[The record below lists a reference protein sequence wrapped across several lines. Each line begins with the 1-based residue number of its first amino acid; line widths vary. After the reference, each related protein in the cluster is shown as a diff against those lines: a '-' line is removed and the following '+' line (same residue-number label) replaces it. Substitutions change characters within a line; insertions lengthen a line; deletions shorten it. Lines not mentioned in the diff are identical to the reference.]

1 MSIDNFIP
9 NLWSG
14 QIQKKLRNEL
24 VFGGLVNRRYEG
36 ELKRKGD
43 TVTIFTVG
51 ETTIKNMPTRDS
63 KGAPRKIDDPEGIAT
78 GKISLVV
85 DQEKY
90 FNVGID
96 DVDAIQRN
104 ADLFPEYIDSAVY
117 GLKSAMD
124 KHIIDKMTKEAGSE
138 LGTEVSPV
146 ELTAENMYNE
156 ILKLKIALD
165 RANAPQVGRFLVMPP
180 EAEGILLSDNRF
192 IYVGTGGNA
201 LANGRLFKASG
212 FDIAISNDLT
222 LDHEGKCKII
232 ASNREST
239 AFVEQILHIEP
250 YRVEKAFSDA
260 VKGLAVYGCKVIRP
274 EHVIK
279 ANVKIESSGIGVTST
294 KLQQTNGGGTGK
306 SKI

>member
-24 VFGGLVNRRYEG
+24 VFGGMVNRRFEG
-36 ELKRKGD
+36 ELRRKGD

-51 ETTIKNMPTRDS
+51 ETTIKDMVSRKTD
-63 KGAPRKIDDPEGIAT
+63 GAPREIDAPEGIAIT
-78 GKISLVV
+78 NVSLVV

-124 KHIIDKMTKEAGSE
+124 KHIADKMKKGAGSQ
-138 LGTEVSPV
+138 LGTTSSPV
-146 ELTAENMYNE
+146 ELSADTIYNE
-156 ILKLKIALD
+156 ILKLKVALD
-165 RANAPQVGRFLVMPP
+165 RANAPQIGRFLVMPP
-180 EAEGILLSDNRF
+180 EAEGMLLADNRF

-201 LANGRLFKASG
+201 LANGKLFKASG

-222 LDHEGKCKII
+222 PDSSNVYQII

-260 VKGLAVYGCKVIRP
+260 VKGLAVYGAKVIKP
-274 EHVIK
+274 EHVVV
-279 ANVKIESSGIGVTST
+279 ANVTFASSGTAVT
-294 KLQQTNGGGTGK
+294 KK
-306 SKI
+306 

>member
-1 MSIDNFIP
+1 MSINNFIP

-24 VFGGLVNRRYEG
+24 VFGGMVNRRFEG

-51 ETTIKNMPTRDS
+51 ETTIKDMVARKAN
-63 KGAPRKIDDPEGIAT
+63 GAPREIDAPEGIAT
-78 GKISLVV
+78 TNVSLVV

-124 KHIIDKMTKEAGSE
+124 KHIADKMKKEAGSQ
-138 LGTEVSPV
+138 LGTVDSPV
-146 ELTAENMYNE
+146 ELSANSIYNE
-156 ILKLKIALD
+156 ILKLKVALD
-165 RANAPQVGRFLVMPP
+165 RANAPQIGRFLVMPP
-180 EAEGILLSDNRF
+180 EAEGMLLADNRF

-201 LANGRLFKASG
+201 LANGKLFKASG

-222 LDHEGKCKII
+222 PDGSNVYQIL

-260 VKGLAVYGCKVIRP
+260 VKGLAVYGAKVIKP
-274 EHVIK
+274 EHVVV
-279 ANVKIESSGIGVTST
+279 ANVTFASSGTAVT
-294 KLQQTNGGGTGK
+294 KK
-306 SKI
+306 

>member
-1 MSIDNFIP
+1 MSINNFIP

-24 VFGGLVNRRYEG
+24 VFGGMVNRRFEG

-51 ETTIKNMPTRDS
+51 ETTIKDMVTR
-63 KGAPRKIDDPEGIAT
+63 KANGAPREIDSPEGIAT
-78 GKISLVV
+78 TNVSLVV

-124 KHIIDKMTKEAGSE
+124 KHIADKMKKEAGSQ
-138 LGTEVSPV
+138 LGTVDTPV
-146 ELTAENMYNE
+146 ELSANSIYNE
-156 ILKLKIALD
+156 ILKLKVALD
-165 RANAPQVGRFLVMPP
+165 RANAPQIGRFLVMPP
-180 EAEGILLSDNRF
+180 EAEGMLLADNRF

-201 LANGRLFKASG
+201 LANGKLFKASG

-222 LDHEGKCKII
+222 PDSSNVYQII

-260 VKGLAVYGCKVIRP
+260 VKGLAVYGAKVIKP
-274 EHVIK
+274 EHVVV
-279 ANVKIESSGIGVTST
+279 ANVTFASSGTAVT
-294 KLQQTNGGGTGK
+294 KK
-306 SKI
+306 

>member
-51 ETTIKNMPTRDS
+51 ETTIKDMPARAA
-63 KGAPRKIDDPEGIAT
+63 KGAPRAIEGPEGIAT

-104 ADLFPEYIDSAVY
+104 ADSFPEYIDSAVY

-124 KHIIDKMTKEAGSE
+124 KHIIDKMIK
-138 LGTEVSPV
+138 VPC
-146 ELTAENMYNE
+146 
-156 ILKLKIALD
+156 LKV
-165 RANAPQVGRFLVMPP
+165 R
-180 EAEGILLSDNRF
+180 GIM
-192 IYVGTGGNA
+192 
-201 LANGRLFKASG
+201 FK
-212 FDIAISNDLT
+212 
-222 LDHEGKCKII
+222 
-232 ASNREST
+232 
-239 AFVEQILHIEP
+239 
-250 YRVEKAFSDA
+250 
-260 VKGLAVYGCKVIRP
+260 
-274 EHVIK
+274 
-279 ANVKIESSGIGVTST
+279 
-294 KLQQTNGGGTGK
+294 
-306 SKI
+306 

>member
-1 MSIDNFIP
+1 MSINNFIP

-24 VFGGLVNRRYEG
+24 VFGGMVNRRFEG

-51 ETTIKNMPTRDS
+51 ETTIKDMVTR
-63 KGAPRKIDDPEGIAT
+63 KANGAPREIDAPEGIAT
-78 GKISLVV
+78 TNVSLVV

-124 KHIIDKMTKEAGSE
+124 KHIADKMKKEAGSE
-138 LGTEVSPV
+138 LGTVDSPV
-146 ELTAENMYNE
+146 ELSANTIYNE
-156 ILKLKIALD
+156 ILKLKVALD
-165 RANAPQVGRFLVMPP
+165 RANAPQIGRFLVMPP
-180 EAEGILLSDNRF
+180 EAEGMLLADNRF

-201 LANGRLFKASG
+201 LANGKLFKASG

-222 LDHEGKCKII
+222 PDSSNVYQII

-260 VKGLAVYGCKVIRP
+260 VKGLAVYGAKVIKP
-274 EHVIK
+274 EHVVV
-279 ANVKIESSGIGVTST
+279 ANVTFASSGTAVT
-294 KLQQTNGGGTGK
+294 KK
-306 SKI
+306 

>member
-51 ETTIKNMPTRDS
+51 ETTIKDMPARKP
-63 KGAPRKIDDPEGIAT
+63 KGAPRTIDDPEGIAT

-124 KHIIDKMTKEAGSE
+124 KHIIKKMTEEAGSE

-222 LDHEGKCKII
+222 LDSDGKCKII

-279 ANVKIESSGIGVTST
+279 ANVKITSSGTGVTST
-294 KLQQTNGGGTGK
+294 TPSANGGGTGK

>member
-1 MSIDNFIP
+1 MSINNFIP

-24 VFGGLVNRRYEG
+24 VFGGMVNRRFEG
-36 ELKRKGD
+36 ELRRKGD

-51 ETTIKNMPTRDS
+51 ETTIKDMVSRKTD
-63 KGAPRKIDDPEGIAT
+63 GAPREIDAPEGIAIT
-78 GKISLVV
+78 NVSLVV

-124 KHIIDKMTKEAGSE
+124 KHIADKMKKDAGSQ
-138 LGTEVSPV
+138 LGTVGSPV
-146 ELTAENMYNE
+146 ELSADTIYNE
-156 ILKLKIALD
+156 ILKLKVALD
-165 RANAPQVGRFLVMPP
+165 RANAPQIGRFLVMPP
-180 EAEGILLSDNRF
+180 EAEGMLLADNRF

-201 LANGRLFKASG
+201 LANGKLFKASG

-222 LDHEGKCKII
+222 PDDNNVYQII

-260 VKGLAVYGCKVIRP
+260 VKGLAVYGAKVIKP
-274 EHVIK
+274 EHVVV
-279 ANVKIESSGIGVTST
+279 ANVTFASSGTAVT
-294 KLQQTNGGGTGK
+294 KK
-306 SKI
+306 

>member
-1 MSIDNFIP
+1 MTISNFIP

-36 ELKRKGD
+36 ELKRRGD

-51 ETTIKNMPTRDS
+51 ETTIKDMTARDS
-63 KGAPRKIDDPEGIAT
+63 KGAPRAIDGPEGIAT
-78 GKISLVV
+78 TNLSLVV

-124 KHIIDKMTKEAGSE
+124 KHIISKMISEAGKTLS
-138 LGTEVSPV
+138 TTSDPI
-146 ELTAENMYNE
+146 ELTAENMYSE
-156 ILKLKIALD
+156 ILKIKVALD
-165 RANAPQVGRFLVMPP
+165 RANAPQNGRFLVMPP
-180 EAEGILLSDNRF
+180 EAEGVLLSDNRF

-201 LANGRLFKASG
+201 LANGKIFRASG

-222 LDHEGKCKII
+222 VNEGVFQII

-274 EHVIK
+274 EHVIVTN
-279 ANVKIESSGIGVTST
+279 ASIGSAELTM
-294 KLQQTNGGGTGK
+294 
-306 SKI
+306 SKKK

>member
-1 MSIDNFIP
+1 MKP
-9 NLWSG
+9 
-14 QIQKKLRNEL
+14 RNA
-24 VFGGLVNRRYEG
+24 
-36 ELKRKGD
+36 KG
-43 TVTIFTVG
+43 T
-51 ETTIKNMPTRDS
+51 
-63 KGAPRKIDDPEGIAT
+63 PRTIDDPEGIAT

-124 KHIIDKMTKEAGSE
+124 KHIINKMIKEAGSE
-138 LGTEVSPV
+138 LGTESSPV
-146 ELTAENMYNE
+146 NLTAENMYNE

-222 LDHEGKCKII
+222 LDTDGKFQII

-279 ANVKIESSGIGVTST
+279 ANVKIESSGTGVKPT
-294 KLQQTNGGGTGK
+294 KPQQTNGGGTGK

>member
-1 MSIDNFIP
+1 
-9 NLWSG
+9 
-14 QIQKKLRNEL
+14 
-24 VFGGLVNRRYEG
+24 
-36 ELKRKGD
+36 
-43 TVTIFTVG
+43 
-51 ETTIKNMPTRDS
+51 MPARAA

-124 KHIIDKMTKEAGSE
+124 KHIIDKMIKEAGSE
-138 LGTEVSPV
+138 LGTEETPV
-146 ELTAENMYNE
+146 TLTAENMYTE

-180 EAEGILLSDNRF
+180 EVEGILLSDNRF

-222 LDHEGKCKII
+222 LDPQGKCKII

-279 ANVKIESSGIGVTST
+279 ANVKIESSGTGVTST
-294 KLQQTNGGGTGK
+294 KSAVGSGK
-306 SKI
+306 RVKSEI

>member
-24 VFGGLVNRRYEG
+24 VFGGMVNRRFEG
-36 ELKRKGD
+36 ELRRKGD

-51 ETTIKNMPTRDS
+51 ETTIKDMVSRKTN
-63 KGAPRKIDDPEGIAT
+63 GAPREIDAPEGIAIT
-78 GKISLVV
+78 NVSLVV

-124 KHIIDKMTKEAGSE
+124 KHIADKMKKGAGSQ
-138 LGTEVSPV
+138 LGTVESPV
-146 ELTAENMYNE
+146 ELSADTIYNE
-156 ILKLKIALD
+156 ILKLKVALD
-165 RANAPQVGRFLVMPP
+165 RANAPQIGRFLVMPP
-180 EAEGILLSDNRF
+180 EAEGMLLADNRF

-201 LANGRLFKASG
+201 LANGKLFKASG

-222 LDHEGKCKII
+222 PDDNNVYQII

-260 VKGLAVYGCKVIRP
+260 VKGLAVYGAKVIKP
-274 EHVIK
+274 EHVVV
-279 ANVKIESSGIGVTST
+279 ANVTFASSGTAVT
-294 KLQQTNGGGTGK
+294 KK
-306 SKI
+306 

>member
-1 MSIDNFIP
+1 MSINNFIP

-24 VFGGLVNRRYEG
+24 VFGGMVNRRFEG
-36 ELKRKGD
+36 ELRRKGD

-51 ETTIKNMPTRDS
+51 ETTIKDMISRKTD
-63 KGAPRKIDDPEGIAT
+63 GAPREIDAPEGIAST
-78 GKISLVV
+78 NVSLVV

-124 KHIIDKMTKEAGSE
+124 KHIADKMKKEAGSQ
-138 LGTEVSPV
+138 LGTTDSPV
-146 ELTAENMYNE
+146 ELTADTIYNE
-156 ILKLKIALD
+156 ILKLKVALD
-165 RANAPQVGRFLVMPP
+165 RANAPQIGRFLVMPP
-180 EAEGILLSDNRF
+180 EAEGMLLADNRF

-201 LANGRLFKASG
+201 LANGKLFKASG

-222 LDHEGKCKII
+222 PDDKNVYQII

-260 VKGLAVYGCKVIRP
+260 VKGLAVYGAKVIKP
-274 EHVIK
+274 EHVVV
-279 ANVKIESSGIGVTST
+279 ANVTFASSGTAVT
-294 KLQQTNGGGTGK
+294 KK
-306 SKI
+306 

>member
-1 MSIDNFIP
+1 MSINNFIP

-24 VFGGLVNRRYEG
+24 VFGGMVNRRFEG
-36 ELKRKGD
+36 ELRRKGD

-51 ETTIKNMPTRDS
+51 ETTIKDMVSRKTD
-63 KGAPRKIDDPEGIAT
+63 GAPREIDAPEGIAIT
-78 GKISLVV
+78 NVSLVV

-124 KHIIDKMTKEAGSE
+124 KHIADKMKKDAGSQ
-138 LGTEVSPV
+138 LGTVDSPV
-146 ELTAENMYNE
+146 ELSADTIYNE
-156 ILKLKIALD
+156 ILKLKVALD
-165 RANAPQVGRFLVMPP
+165 RANAPQIGRFLVMPP
-180 EAEGILLSDNRF
+180 EAEGMLLADNRF

-201 LANGRLFKASG
+201 LANGKLFKASG

-222 LDHEGKCKII
+222 PDSSNVYQII

-260 VKGLAVYGCKVIRP
+260 VKGLAVYGAKVIKP
-274 EHVIK
+274 EHVVV
-279 ANVKIESSGIGVTST
+279 ANVTFASSGTAVT
-294 KLQQTNGGGTGK
+294 KK
-306 SKI
+306 